1 MDAVVFR
8 GFMDSIVSIVSMVS
22 MDSIDPLLPAT
33 CYLLPASKARHAPC
47 VQRSPLLAK
56 FRRRGAQ
63 IFAMIPLPPLHPKR
77 PIWALKSQIWGILAH
92 AYTLALTK
100 PPKLSTFSG
109 EGTTFSGKPDNPDRD
124 KSKQNTY

>member
-8 GFMDSIVSIVSMVS
+8 GFMDSMVSIVSMVS

-33 CYLLPASKARHAPC
+33 CYLRAKLATLPASSARPC
-47 VQRSPLLAK
+47 SQN
-56 FRRRGAQ
+56 
-63 IFAMIPLPPLHPKR
+63 FAVEARKSSLWCPLPPLHPKR

-92 AYTLALTK
+92 AYTLARTK

-109 EGTTFSGKPDNPDRD
+109 EGTTFSGKQTTQAGTKVNKTRT
-124 KSKQNTY
+124 KS